1 MVLSIEIKRE
11 YTMRSKV
18 IFLVLFMLSFSAF
31 HDSFFSI
38 LDKNTHTDV
47 AHYINDN
54 VASSECVEFN
64 EVHNMLHFMAIMD
77 DNNHEQI
84 EFAKRETIPHIS
96 MQYSP
101 PLEKTSY
108 KPPIA

>member
-1 MVLSIEIKRE
+1 MQ
-11 YTMRSKV
+11 SKI
-18 IFLVLFMLSFSAF
+18 IFVVLFMLSFSAF
-31 HDSFFSI
+31 HDSFLSVI
-38 LDKNTHTDV
+38 DKNEHTNV
-47 AHYINDN
+47 VHYINDN
-54 VASSECVEFN
+54 SVSSECTEFN

-77 DNNHEQI
+77 DNKNEQVQ
-84 EFAKRETIPHIS
+84 FAKLETIPHVV